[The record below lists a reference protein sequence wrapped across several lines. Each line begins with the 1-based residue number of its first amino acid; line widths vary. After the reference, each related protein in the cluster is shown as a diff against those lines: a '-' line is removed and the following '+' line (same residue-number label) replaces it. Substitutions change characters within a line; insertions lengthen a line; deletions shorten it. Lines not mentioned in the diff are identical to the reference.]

1 MFKSEIGWDLWKRWF
16 SQSLRLW
23 YLYKSIWD
31 VLILLWSCAKF
42 VVWDPFTWK
51 GAALAILDWWYTST
65 MVRDPNGDPVS
76 LQPVNVEILLPE
88 ILEENGDGETR
99 IVKSCCKLLSIWKT
113 TCYRPLAVAFINA
126 RSALDH
132 LFWLL
137 GTQRIE
143 AHFVRPILWHGAISS
158 CLKLFVNG
166 GRVSPSLNHQSHF
179 FATQATCLSR
189 I

>member
-1 MFKSEIGWDLWKRWF
+1 MFERDDLVNPYDSDIYINPYEMF
-16 SQSLRLW
+16 LFFCDLVPN
-23 YLYKSIWD
+23 L
-31 VLILLWSCAKF
+31 LFGILL
-42 VVWDPFTWK
+42 PGK

-179 FATQATCLSR
+179 LATQATCLSR